1 MSKSAGGAIA
11 VFLIFYLET
20 ILNIFKWIGY
30 EIIYEDC
37 TLIIFKT
44 IIDWWII
51 ESLWDWKKL

>member
-20 ILNIFKWIGY
+20 ILNIFKLIGY
-30 EIIYEDC
+30 EIIYENC
-37 TLIIFKT
+37 TLIIFKA

-51 ESLWDWKKL
+51 ESF